1 MRARSDTAASPE
13 LSPFKEGSYME
24 LRNLPWGKIALG
36 LGMAGVAA
44 VHPAFAQEAAT
55 AAATVAADATATAAV
70 VAAPVAEVAAEVAA
84 PVPDKGDTAWMM
96 VSTVLVMLM
105 IVPGLALFYGG
116 LVRTKNMASVLT
128 QILAVAALAM
138 IMWVVFGYALSFG
151 GDANQFVSTGK
162 FFLKGV
168 TADSTVATFTDG
180 VVIPEF
186 VFIAFQMTFSAITVA
201 LVVGGLVE
209 RMKFSALMVFAM
221 VWLTISYYP
230 IAHMV
235 WYLGGTDAA
244 TGLIFGWGALD
255 FAGGTVVHI
264 NAGVTAL
271 VGALL
276 IGKRVGYQKEL
287 MAPHSLTMTL
297 IGTGL
302 LWVGWFG
309 FNAGSALEAN
319 GSAGLALINTF
330 TATAAGVLF
339 WMLTERALGHSGSLL
354 GACSGAIA
362 GLVAITPA
370 AGNSGPFGGI
380 LLGAVGAV
388 AACLFVMKVKPKLGF
403 DDSLDVFGIH
413 GVAGIIGSIGTA
425 FTMLAVLGG
434 PAGDDYVLGT
444 QLWIQVKSV
453 AVAVIWS
460 AIAAAIA
467 FTIAKLVT
475 GGRVTPEVE
484 REGLDLGEH
493 GERAYNY

>member
-1 MRARSDTAASPE
+1 MTKGETMTFANKFAAGAGAAG
-13 LSPFKEGSYME
+13 LALFAA
-24 LRNLPWGKIALG
+24 LPVW
-36 LGMAGVAA
+36 
-44 VHPAFAQEAAT
+44 AQEAAP
-55 AAATVAADATATAAV
+55 A
-70 VAAPVAEVAAEVAA
+70 VAEAVK
-84 PVPDKGDTAWMM
+84 PTPDKGDTAWMM
-96 VSTVLVMLM
+96 ISTVLVMAM

-138 IMWVVFGYALSFG
+138 IMWVMFGYSLAFG
-151 GDANQFVSTGK
+151 GDANQFISSGK
-162 FFLKGV
+162 LFLAGV
-168 TADSTVATFTDG
+168 AADSTVATFTDG

-201 LVVGGLVE
+201 LVLGGLVE
-209 RMKFSALMVFAM
+209 RMKFSAAMVFAI
-221 VWLTISYYP
+221 VWLTIVYYP

-235 WYLGGTDAA
+235 WYLGGDDAS

-264 NAGVTAL
+264 NAGIAAL
-271 VGALL
+271 VGCLI
-276 IGKRVGYQKEL
+276 IGKRTGYQKEI

-297 IGTGL
+297 VGTGL

-339 WMLTERALGHSGSLL
+339 WMLTERALGHKGSLL

-362 GLVAITPA
+362 GLVAVTPA
-370 AGNSGPFGGI
+370 AGNSGPFGAI
-380 LLGAVGAV
+380 LLGAVAGIV
-388 AACLFVMKVKPKLGF
+388 CCWFVMKLKAKLGF

-413 GVAGIIGSIGTA
+413 GIGGLIGSILTA
-425 FTMLAVLGG
+425 VTMLPALGG
-434 PAGDDYVLGT
+434 PAGDDYVLGS

-453 AVAVIWS
+453 GVAVLWS
-460 AIAAAIA
+460 AVGSAIA
-467 FTIAKLVT
+467 FTVAKAVT
-475 GGRVTPEVE
+475 GGRVSEEVE

>member
-1 MRARSDTAASPE
+1 MTKGEIMTFANKFAAGAGAVG
-13 LSPFKEGSYME
+13 LSLFAA
-24 LRNLPWGKIALG
+24 LPAW
-36 LGMAGVAA
+36 
-44 VHPAFAQEAAT
+44 AQEAAPAVAE
-55 AAATVAADATATAAV
+55 AAAPT
-70 VAAPVAEVAAEVAA
+70 
-84 PVPDKGDTAWMM
+84 PDKGDTAWMM
-96 VSTVLVMLM
+96 TATVLVMAM

-116 LVRTKNMASVLT
+116 LVRTKNMLSVLT
-128 QILAVAALAM
+128 QIIAVAALAM
-138 IMWVVFGYALSFG
+138 IMWVMFGYSLAFG
-151 GDANQFVSTGK
+151 GDANQFVSAGK
-162 FFLKGV
+162 LFLAGV

-201 LVVGGLVE
+201 LVLGGLVE
-209 RMKFSALMVFAM
+209 RMKFSAVMVFAI
-221 VWLTISYYP
+221 VWLSIVYYP

-235 WYLGGTDAA
+235 WYLGGTDEA

-264 NAGVTAL
+264 NAGVAAL
-271 VGALL
+271 VGCLI
-276 IGKRVGYQKEL
+276 IGKRNGYQKDI

-330 TATAAGVLF
+330 TATAAGILF
-339 WMLTERALGHSGSLL
+339 WMLTERALGHKGSLL

-362 GLVAITPA
+362 GLVAVTPA
-370 AGNSGPFGGI
+370 AGNSGPFGAI
-380 LLGAVGAV
+380 LLGAVAGV
-388 AACLFVMKVKPKLGF
+388 VCCWVVMKLKAKLGF

-413 GVAGIIGSIGTA
+413 GVGGLIGSILTA
-425 FTMLAVLGG
+425 VTMLPALGG
-434 PAGDDYVLGT
+434 PAGDDYVLGS
-444 QLWIQVKSV
+444 QLWIQIKSV
-453 AVAVIWS
+453 GVAVLWSAVGS
-460 AIAAAIA
+460 AIA
-467 FTIAKLVT
+467 FYIAKAVT
-475 GGRVTPEVE
+475 GGRVSAEVE

>member
-1 MRARSDTAASPE
+1 MTKGEIMTFANKFAAGAGAVG
-13 LSPFKEGSYME
+13 LSLFAA
-24 LRNLPWGKIALG
+24 LPAW
-36 LGMAGVAA
+36 
-44 VHPAFAQEAAT
+44 AQEAAPAVAE
-55 AAATVAADATATAAV
+55 AAAPT
-70 VAAPVAEVAAEVAA
+70 
-84 PVPDKGDTAWMM
+84 PDKGDTAWMM
-96 VSTVLVMLM
+96 TATVLVMAM

-116 LVRTKNMASVLT
+116 LVRTKNMLSVLT
-128 QILAVAALAM
+128 QIIAVAALAM
-138 IMWVVFGYALSFG
+138 IMWVMFGYSLAFG
-151 GDANQFVSTGK
+151 GDANQFISAGK
-162 FFLKGV
+162 LFLAGV

-201 LVVGGLVE
+201 LVLGGLVE
-209 RMKFSALMVFAM
+209 RMKFSAVMVFAI
-221 VWLTISYYP
+221 VWLSIVYYP

-235 WYLGGTDAA
+235 WYLGGTDEA

-264 NAGVTAL
+264 NAGVAAL
-271 VGALL
+271 VGCLI
-276 IGKRVGYQKEL
+276 IGKRNGYQKDI

-330 TATAAGVLF
+330 TATAAGILF
-339 WMLTERALGHSGSLL
+339 WMLTERALGHKGSLL

-362 GLVAITPA
+362 GLVAVTPA
-370 AGNSGPFGGI
+370 AGNSGPFGAI
-380 LLGAVGAV
+380 LLGAVAGV
-388 AACLFVMKVKPKLGF
+388 VCCWVVMKLKAKLGF

-413 GVAGIIGSIGTA
+413 GVGGLIGSILTA
-425 FTMLAVLGG
+425 VTMLPALGG
-434 PAGDDYVLGT
+434 PAGDDYVLGS
-444 QLWIQVKSV
+444 QLWIQIKSV
-453 AVAVIWS
+453 GVAVLWSAVGS
-460 AIAAAIA
+460 AIA
-467 FTIAKLVT
+467 FYIAKAVT
-475 GGRVTPEVE
+475 GGRVSAEVE

>member
-1 MRARSDTAASPE
+1 MTFANKIAASAGAAG
-13 LSPFKEGSYME
+13 L
-24 LRNLPWGKIALG
+24 AL
-36 LGMAGVAA
+36 
-44 VHPAFAQEAAT
+44 
-55 AAATVAADATATAAV
+55 AAALPAWAQDAAAA
-70 VAAPVAEVAAEVAA
+70 AAPT
-84 PVPDKGDTAWMM
+84 PDKGDTAWMM
-96 VSTVLVMLM
+96 TATVLVMAM

-128 QILAVAALAM
+128 QILAVASLAM
-138 IMWVVFGYALSFG
+138 ILWVSYGYGLAFG
-151 GDANQFVSTGK
+151 GDANMFVSAGK
-162 FFLKGV
+162 WFLAGM
-168 TADSTVATFTDG
+168 TADSTAATFTDG

-186 VFIAFQMTFSAITVA
+186 VFVAFQMTFSAITVA
-201 LVVGGLVE
+201 LVLGGLVE
-209 RMKFSALMVFAM
+209 RMKFSAVMVFAV
-221 VWLTISYYP
+221 VWLTITYYP

-235 WYLGGTDAA
+235 WYAGADDAS

-264 NAGVTAL
+264 NAGVAAL
-271 VGALL
+271 VGCLI
-276 IGKRVGYQKEL
+276 IGKRTGYQKEI

-302 LWVGWFG
+302 LWCGWFG

-339 WMLTERALGHSGSLL
+339 WMLTERALGHKGSLL

-362 GLVAITPA
+362 GLVAVTPA
-370 AGNSGPFGGI
+370 AGNSGPFGAI
-380 LLGAVGAV
+380 LLGAIAGI
-388 AACLFVMKVKPKLGF
+388 ACCWFVMIVKPKLGF

-413 GVAGIIGSIGTA
+413 GIGGLIGSALTA
-425 FTMLAVLGG
+425 VTMLPALGG
-434 PAGDDYVLGT
+434 PGGADYALGG

-453 AVAVIWS
+453 AVAVAWSAVGS
-460 AIAAAIA
+460 AIA
-467 FTIAKLVT
+467 FSIAKAVT
-475 GGRVTPEVE
+475 GGRVSAEVE